1 MTQVARTFPHVGHD
15 AVHAVLP
22 SPSIGHVDDIA
33 LSVREDLAS
42 VESEWREFE
51 RTADGTVFQTY
62 SWLSTWQRCI
72 GVLVDVRPAIV
83 IGRDGQNRTL
93 FLLPLATRRR
103 GFGRELVWL
112 GSDLCDYN
120 GPLLAPCFV
129 EALGETDF
137 AAVWR
142 GVIAA
147 LLAHSRLR
155 FEIVRLEKMPDSIGA
170 QANPMLRLP
179 TTQHP
184 SGAWVTP
191 LADSWDAFYAAKRS
205 AATRRRDRSKR
216 KKLAALGE
224 LKFVEPADSS
234 ARLQTLKTLMQQ
246 KSSSFA
252 RQGVPDLFQRPG
264 HADFYCALATDPAFA
279 GLVHISRLDIGAHPG
294 AINVGLT
301 FGRRYYHLLASYTDD
316 QDIARF
322 GPGAAHLND
331 LMEQAIRRGFVV
343 FDFTIGDESYKA
355 NWCDTSQR
363 LHDHTSALT
372 KTGWLVVGAIRAKQR
387 LKRLIKQNALLW
399 AWFFSARAML
409 ARISGRGAPAP
420 EVEDGN

>member
-1 MTQVARTFPHVGHD
+1 LGHAD
-15 AVHAVLP
+15 CI
-22 SPSIGHVDDIA
+22 S
-33 LSVREDLAS
+33 LSVSEDLAS
-42 VESEWREFE
+42 VENEWRNFE

-62 SWLSTWQRCI
+62 SWLSMWQRCVGAI
-72 GVLVDVRPAIV
+72 ADVRPAIV
-83 IGRDGQNRTL
+83 IGRDAQNRML
-93 FLLPLATRRR
+93 FLLPLATRSL
-103 GFGRELVWL
+103 GFRRELVWL

-120 GPLLAPCFV
+120 GPLLAPYFA
-129 EALGETDF
+129 EALGDTDF
-137 AAVWR
+137 ATVWR
-142 GVIAA
+142 EVIAA
-147 LLAHSRLR
+147 LLAHPRLQ

-170 QANPMLRLP
+170 QANPMLELP

-205 AATRRRDRSKR
+205 ASTRRRDRSKR
-216 KKLAALGE
+216 KKLAALGD
-224 LKFVEPADSS
+224 LTFVEPADSS

-252 RQGVPDLFQRPG
+252 RQGVPDLFKRPG
-264 HADFYCALATDPAFA
+264 HADFYCALATDPACA
-279 GLVHISRLDIGAHPG
+279 GLVHISRLEIGGHPG

-331 LMEQAIRRGFVV
+331 LLEHAIRRGFVV
-343 FDFTIGDESYKA
+343 FDFTIGDEPYKA

-372 KTGWLVVGAIRAKQR
+372 KTGWLIVAAIRAKQR

-399 AWFFSARAML
+399 AWFSKARVVL
-409 ARISGRGAPAP
+409 ARISGRGAPAH
-420 EVEDGN
+420 EIETETDGIA